1 MNTERDRRDP
11 DIYSGE
17 LTHDADLGP
26 QTDEDTAET
35 AEATPEGERNE

>member
-1 MNTERDRRDP
+1 MNHERDRRDP

-26 QTDEDTAET
+26 QTDDAGADNEEK
-35 AEATPEGERNE
+35 GESHE

>member
-1 MNTERDRRDP
+1 MTDERDSRDP

-26 QTDEDTAET
+26 ETDDAET
-35 AEATPEGERNE
+35 AGSPEGETDE

>member
-1 MNTERDRRDP
+1 MTAEKDSSEP

-26 QTDEDTAET
+26 ESDEAATETTTD
-35 AEATPEGERNE
+35 ATEGESHE

>member
-1 MNTERDRRDP
+1 MTDERDPHDP

-26 QTDEDTAET
+26 ETDDTDSADET
-35 AEATPEGERNE
+35 QGETHE